1 MAGPEGEGKEEKLKF
16 MLDQIIIEVV
26 GPTPLY
32 TCFPA
37 PNSTPCSGETSLAHR
52 TATALIL
59 RQRARITAQHDI
71 SINCA
76 AAAALVA
83 EVNVWWATGGVGG
96 REAEGTSR
104 ESSEPRHS
112 IGALP

>member
-1 MAGPEGEGKEEKLKF
+1 MGALMAGPEGEGKEEKLKF
-16 MLDQIIIEVV
+16 MLDQINIEEF
-26 GPTPLY
+26 GPTPFY

-71 SINCA
+71 SINCGA

-83 EVNVWWATGGVGG
+83 DDEGQRVVEGG
-96 REAEGTSR
+96 RERRQKGEQG
-104 ESSEPRHS
+104 
-112 IGALP
+112 GALAE